1 MKIALFIEQGCVHNE
16 VLLAQYEA
24 AAYAAMKKEAKRAQA
39 APSFPHSSWP
49 KAASFFMR
57 RQARFI
63 EKSDLLKQVAFFM
76 APPVGLEP
84 TTCGLTVRR
93 STD

>member
-1 MKIALFIEQGCVHNE
+1 MFANNIS
-16 VLLAQYEA
+16 EA
-24 AAYAAMKKEAKRAQA
+24 TSLGEAVIIGAANIICLRQTSLKKPRSKERG
-39 APSFPHSSWP
+39 
-49 KAASFFMR
+49 
-57 RQARFI
+57 
-63 EKSDLLKQVAFFM
+63 FFM